1 MRLRKF
7 YFAPEKGALE
17 NYEIKFEEAQFYL
30 FGQGHKSPKLFQ
42 FNFEAFK
49 LFFQYEIDSDEWELQ
64 DYSMTFMR
72 IGASATKV
80 PDQDR
85 YGNL

>member
-7 YFAPEKGALE
+7 YFAPEKGAFGPGQNLLTKIAIAIG

-30 FGQGHKSPKLFQ
+30 FGQGHKSPKLHQ

-49 LFFQYEIDSDEWELQ
+49 LFFSTR
-64 DYSMTFMR
+64 STVTSGNFR
-72 IGASATKV
+72 IT
-80 PDQDR
+80 P
-85 YGNL
+85 